1 MKKLSN
7 ITVKE
12 FREIL
17 QRLGLRPLRT
27 VGGPVTSE

>member
-17 QRLGLRPLRT
+17 QRLGLHMLRT
-27 VGGPVTSE
+27 GGGHEI